1 MMTDP
6 KIMPLGRRART
17 PSLSPREQPRASLRV
32 SPWPTPVLRF
42 SPTAWAKLLCLRD
55 LDDCEVGAF
64 GISAADD
71 LLYVEQIELVRQLC
85 DLASVAFDDESV
97 ADFFDRQVD
106 AGRRPEQFARI
117 WIHTHPG
124 SCPQPSSVDEET
136 FARVFGRSEW
146 AVLFILAQGGK
157 SYARLEF
164 HVGPGGSVP
173 LPVEVDYSREF
184 AGSDRP
190 AWQGQYQANVFTP
203 MVPLSLLLRV
213 YRREIVAFW
222 GFGRMS
228 GTRFCVIHCG
238 VHFRDSSAKTAKTG
252 RKRAHIFARGYPN
265 YPTYGLRLPRVDLC
279 SWFLRPTPQLR
290 FSSLPQELGIPA
302 GTTQLDLADLQPHQ
316 GPE

>member
-6 KIMPLGRRART
+6 KIMPRGRRART
-17 PSLSPREQPRASLRV
+17 PSLGLGERPRASSWA
-32 SPWPTPVLRF
+32 SPQPTPVLRF
-42 SPTAWAKLLCLRD
+42 SPTAWAKLLCLRG

-71 LLYVEQIELVRQLC
+71 LLCVEDVQLVQQLC

-136 FARVFGRSEW
+136 FARAFGRSEW
-146 AVLFILAQGGK
+146 AVMFILAQGGK

-190 AWQGQYQANVFTP
+190 TWREQYQANVLTP
-203 MVPLSLLLRV
+203 MVADVRLSVAGGHGPGGLSDRADEGFDLWMDPLCNDPATYHERHFCGST
-213 YRREIVAFW
+213 
-222 GFGRMS
+222 GSRM
-228 GTRFCVIHCG
+228 
-238 VHFRDSSAKTAKTG
+238 
-252 RKRAHIFARGYPN
+252 RG
-265 YPTYGLRLPRVDLC
+265 G
-279 SWFLRPTPQLR
+279 
-290 FSSLPQELGIPA
+290 
-302 GTTQLDLADLQPHQ
+302 
-316 GPE
+316 